1 MRIFYFIKKKQ
12 VELELL
18 HNRFELLFFVFEK
31 EEDWFKI
38 HFNRRLNDGIRR
50 LDKTITFRAF
60 SPIIIDQQGLE

>member
-38 HFNRRLNDGIRR
+38 HF
-50 LDKTITFRAF
+50 K
-60 SPIIIDQQGLE
+60 